1 MTKLSSLWI
10 LRLLGFACSPS
21 DDDSRLEYS
30 LTYTVDTLRI
40 DAGSHLFYLAHGLP
54 AAKLS
59 PDEKY
64 LYFYDGY
71 MHSIDQV
78 DLEEEKYNSTIQL
91 ESEGPKGVLTQ
102 LAMDYIPKENEN
114 LFFFT
119 QRNFIELDPQGNL
132 VYESPSLDS
141 MFKVGS
147 AKQFYNWAKLSPDL
161 NFLFGLASTWK
172 QEQMLGW
179 VDLQD
184 SSYNELSLDSM
195 SYRDDL
201 KVSLKG
207 GVATL
212 SSAISS
218 RYFDNKI
225 IVYHAD
231 GIDLYVIDPFTKTQK
246 FVDNYPKLTD
256 RRKPGN
262 FPKTG
267 EFMEVEEFRSL
278 EIYYQP
284 LVFDQVNRRYYR
296 LATKVKENQTVNNPS
311 RNKYL
316 SIFDENLQLI
326 YEEDISSLDF
336 QYPTYF
342 AREGKLYFYQN
353 QNDEME
359 FLIFDLKLESKR
371 D

>member
-1 MTKLSSLWI
+1 MTKLSLLWI
-10 LRLLGFACSPS
+10 ICLIGFACSPS
-21 DDDSRLEYS
+21 DEDSRLEYS

-40 DAGSHLFYLAHGLP
+40 DAGTHLFYLAHGLP
-54 AAKLS
+54 ATKLS
-59 PDEKY
+59 PDEKC

-91 ESEGPKGVLTQ
+91 ETEGPKGVLTR
-102 LAMDYIPKENEN
+102 LAMDYIPKEDGN

-119 QRNFIELDPQGNL
+119 QRNFIELDPKGNL
-132 VYESPSLDS
+132 VYESPSLDN
-141 MFKVGS
+141 MFEVAS
-147 AKQFYNWAKLSPDL
+147 EKQFYNWAKLSTDL
-161 NFLFGLASTWK
+161 NFLFGLTSTWN

-184 SSYNELSLDSM
+184 SSFNELSLDSM
-195 SYRDDL
+195 NYRDDL
-201 KVSLKG
+201 KVRING
-207 GVATL
+207 GAI
-212 SSAISS
+212 ISS
-218 RYFDNKI
+218 VISAGHLDNKV

-231 GIDLYVIDPFTKTQK
+231 GIDLYVIDPYTKTQK
-246 FVDNYPKLTD
+246 FVDNYPNLTD

-267 EFMEVEEFRSL
+267 EFIEVEAIRSL
-278 EIYYQP
+278 EVYYHN
-284 LVFDQVNRRYYR
+284 LVFDPLNRRYYR
-296 LATKVKENQTVNNPS
+296 IATKVRENQEGQTPA

-316 SIFDENLQLI
+316 FIFDENLQLVH
-326 YEEDISSLDF
+326 EEDISRLGF
-336 QYPTYF
+336 QYSTYF
-342 AREGKLYFYQN
+342 TRKGKLYFYQN

-359 FLIFDLKLESKR
+359 FLIFDLNLGHKR

>member
-10 LRLLGFACSPS
+10 LCLLGFACSPS

-78 DLEEEKYNSTIQL
+78 DLEEGKYTSTIQL
-91 ESEGPKGVLTQ
+91 ESEGPKGVLTRLQ
-102 LAMDYIPKENEN
+102 MDYIPKENEN

-119 QRNFIELDPQGNL
+119 QRNFIELDPKGNL
-132 VYESPSLDS
+132 VYESPSLDNMLEVAS
-141 MFKVGS
+141 E
-147 AKQFYNWAKLSPDL
+147 KQFYNWANLSTDL
-161 NFLFGLASTWK
+161 NFLFGLTSSWK

-184 SSYNELSLDSM
+184 SSYNEISLDRM

-201 KVSLKG
+201 EVRING
-207 GVATL
+207 GAI
-212 SSAISS
+212 ISS
-218 RYFDNKI
+218 IISAGHLDNKI

-231 GIDLYVIDPFTKTQK
+231 GIDLYVIDPSTKTQK

-267 EFMEVEEFRSL
+267 EFMEVEETRSL
-278 EIYYQP
+278 EINYQP
-284 LVFDQVNRRYYR
+284 LVFDQVNQRYYR
-296 LATKVKENQTVNNPS
+296 LATKVKENQTVKNPS
-311 RNKYL
+311 RNRHL
-316 SIFDENLQLI
+316 FIFDENLQLI
-326 YEEDISSLDF
+326 HEEDISSLVF
-336 QYPTYF
+336 QYSTYF
-342 AREGKLYFYQN
+342 TRNGKLYFYQN
-353 QNDEME
+353 QNDEMG
-359 FLIFDLKLESKR
+359 FLIFDLTLESNR